1 MCKVVFLPEGKSA
14 EVEAG
19 TSILAAAERAGVLLD
34 ASCNGQGS
42 CGKCRVKIGDISVLA
57 CQTVIEREM
66 EITVPLTHGG
76 SGRKKK
82 MVRLPEGFRPEKTV
96 TKTAL
101 KVRRAKMDYQKNDMD
116 RIRDALALPQLR
128 FRRGILDDLHRA
140 LEEQRGNV
148 TLTVKH
154 GEAMDELIAVEA
166 GDTSGECFGIA
177 FDIGTTT
184 VVGMLWDLAAG
195 ELVDVEARTNYQSL
209 FGADVISRIQ
219 YSMEGEG
226 KLKALQGK
234 VIGCCNDILSEICE
248 RNAIEQKHIYDATMV
263 GNTTM
268 SHLVFGVTPASMAR
282 TPFAPVFAE
291 AQDEWADELGLS
303 IYTHANVRLLP
314 NIAGHVGS
322 DIVGMMM
329 AAGLDRCKG
338 AHIAIDIGT
347 NGEVVAV
354 KNGRMLCCS
363 TAAGPAFEGATIQQG
378 MRAAAGAI
386 EGVVIDG
393 SGVHLKTIDD
403 APAIG
408 ICGSGLIDAVSELL
422 RVGVVDVSGRMLT
435 KAQAQSAG
443 VPERI
448 ADCIVGEGA
457 DAYFLLSEAED
468 RESIILTQSDIREVQ
483 LAKGAILAGIQTLM
497 AELQMSVDEIE
508 SIMLAGAFGNYINKR
523 SALGIGLLPQVKEEK
538 ILAIGNAAGVGAC
551 MALLS
556 DAERGRA
563 DLLALSTEHIELSMN
578 PTFQDYYIDAMTF
591 R

>member
-1 MCKVVFLPEGKSA
+1 MI
-14 EVEAG
+14 AG
-19 TSILAAAERAGVLLD
+19 LGQVGRIGGDDAHDPAAGLHRQHHPP
-34 ASCNGQGS
+34 SGQGAADVLRFQQAENGLLIFQRKAMLPRAPEMCADHIFS
-42 CGKCRVKIGDISVLA
+42 LELLQKIA
-57 CQTVIEREM
+57 CQLCLRTFRIGTAPCVGKVFHHHVIAVKRG
-66 EITVPLTHGG
+66 I
-76 SGRKKK
+76 
-82 MVRLPEGFRPEKTV
+82 
-96 TKTAL
+96 AL
-101 KVRRAKMDYQKNDMD
+101 QHDHKCV
-116 RIRDALALPQLR
+116 QLLRVLER

-226 KLKALQGK
+226 KLKALQEK

-291 AQDEWADELGLS
+291 AQDERADELGLS

-393 SGVHLKTIDD
+393 SVHLKTIDD
-403 APAIG
+403 APTIG

-443 VPERI
+443 VPSTI

-468 RESIILTQSDIREVQ
+468 REPIILTQSDIREVQ

-591 R
+591 RK

>member
-1 MCKVVFLPEGKSA
+1 MILDPQTEQIALQESKVMPLCM
-14 EVEAG
+14 
-19 TSILAAAERAGVLLD
+19 AAEKWPSLLHLLQREEEKKSRINNQQKDIYVALRDISCNDYYTEREKYIVSLFAEPKSLEMVKAQTGELLLASHLERLLFEGAMIRVGLTPTDAMHYKGDFTAYNSD
-34 ASCNGQGS
+34 AS
-42 CGKCRVKIGDISVLA
+42 
-57 CQTVIEREM
+57 
-66 EITVPLTHGG
+66 
-76 SGRKKK
+76 
-82 MVRLPEGFRPEKTV
+82 
-96 TKTAL
+96 AL
-101 KVRRAKMDYQKNDMD
+101 GL
-116 RIRDALALPQLR
+116 RI
-128 FRRGILDDLHRA
+128 
-140 LEEQRGNV
+140 
-148 TLTVKH
+148 
-154 GEAMDELIAVEA
+154 M
-166 GDTSGECFGIA
+166 
-177 FDIGTTT
+177 
-184 VVGMLWDLAAG
+184 
-195 ELVDVEARTNYQSL
+195 AR
-209 FGADVISRIQ
+209 
-219 YSMEGEG
+219 
-226 KLKALQGK
+226 
-234 VIGCCNDILSEICE
+234 
-248 RNAIEQKHIYDATMV
+248 MV

-291 AQDEWADELGLS
+291 AQDERADELGLS

-354 KNGRMLCCS
+354 KNERMLCCS
-363 TAAGPAFEGATIQQG
+363 TAAGPAFEGATIRQG

-448 ADCIVGEGA
+448 ADCIVGEGV

-468 RESIILTQSDIREVQ
+468 REPIILTQSDIREVQ